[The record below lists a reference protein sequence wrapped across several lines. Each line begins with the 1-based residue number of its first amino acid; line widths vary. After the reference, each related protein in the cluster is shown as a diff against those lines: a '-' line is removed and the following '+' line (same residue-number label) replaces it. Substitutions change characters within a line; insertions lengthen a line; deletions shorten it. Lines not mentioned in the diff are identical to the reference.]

1 MLKDESTAELFN
13 VEGITKSFLR
23 WKPTLFILLD
33 TRQTGVDLTVPPNMA
48 AARVGS
54 GNTRITTSQ
63 KG

>member
-1 MLKDESTAELFN
+1 MIKLYKKL
-13 VEGITKSFLR
+13 GWR
-23 WKPTLFILLD
+23 PTLFILLG

-48 AARVGS
+48 ASRVGS